1 MTLCRTQPKPKRL
14 ELPKYLD
21 WLKKQP
27 CSLMLPGC
35 LWQGGDAHHSRS
47 RGSGAHDNYAIPV
60 CRICHTLI
68 QNATEMQMK
77 RIWGTSREEMYR
89 IAIESFAKY
98 LLIGKGAES

>member
-35 LWQGGDAHHSRS
+35 LWTSGDAHHTKSK
-47 RGSGAHDNYAIPV
+47 GSGAHDNYGIPC
-60 CRICHTLI
+60 CRVCHTLV
-68 QNATEMQMK
+68 QNATEGQMTT
-77 RIWGTSREEMYR
+77 WGTSKAEMYR
-89 IAIESFAKY
+89 MAIESFAKY